1 MSNKHDK
8 RHKREEHNNH
18 NAINQEDVQ
27 TMDQAM
33 NEDEIKDE
41 IKDEIQVQGDGDS
54 SLNQPAGDEQVESIS
69 ELIQQKEDQLRKLQ
83 EELNKKSEELDAL
96 KDLLVRRQADF
107 ENYKKRVIRL
117 QEEDRKLAIKDV
129 ARDIININDDLLRA
143 IDAACNIQDVTNLA
157 DAHNS
162 FVEGIRMISRQIED
176 MLKRYGVEEIN
187 SLGQAFDPEYNE
199 AVEIDESPDVK
210 KDTITKVYQK
220 GFKLDKYV
228 VRAARVKVTRP
239 AKQKVEDDNA
249 NNTTEENTAASQ
261 N

>member
-1 MSNKHDK
+1 MAGGVMSNKHDK
-8 RHKREEHNNH
+8 RHKREDNNNH
-18 NAINQEDVQ
+18 DAINQEEVQ
-27 TMDQAM
+27 TMD
-33 NEDEIKDE
+33 EEKIK
-41 IKDEIQVQGDGDS
+41 VQDDGDS
-54 SLNQPAGDEQVESIS
+54 SLNPPAGNEQVELSS

-83 EELNKKSEELDAL
+83 EELNKKNEELDAL

-117 QEEDRKLAIKDV
+117 QEEDRKLAIKDI

-143 IDAACNIQDVTNLA
+143 IDAACNIQDAKDLA
-157 DAHNS
+157 DAHNL
-162 FVEGIRMISRQIED
+162 FVEGIKMISRQIED

-199 AVEIDESPDVK
+199 AVEIDESADIV

>member
-18 NAINQEDVQ
+18 NAINQEEIR

-33 NEDEIKDE
+33 NEDEIKN
-41 IKDEIQVQGDGDS
+41 EIQVQGNGDS
-54 SLNQPAGDEQVESIS
+54 SLNPPAGDEQVESSS
-69 ELIQQKEDQLRKLQ
+69 ELKQQKEDQLRKLQ
-83 EELNKKSEELDAL
+83 EELNKKNEELDAL

-117 QEEDRKLAIKDV
+117 QEEDRKLAIKDI

-143 IDAACNIQDVTNLA
+143 IDAACNIHDARNLA

-199 AVEIDESPDVK
+199 AVEIDESPDVE

-239 AKQKVEDDNA
+239 AKQKVENDNA

>member
-8 RHKREEHNNH
+8 RYKREEHNNH
-18 NAINQEDVQ
+18 DAINQEDIQ
-27 TMDQAM
+27 TMD
-33 NEDEIKDE
+33 EEEIK
-41 IKDEIQVQGDGDS
+41 VQGDGDS

-107 ENYKKRVIRL
+107 ENYKKRIIRL
-117 QEEDRKLAIKDV
+117 QEEDRKLAIKDI

-162 FVEGIRMISRQIED
+162 FVDGIRMISRQIED

>member
-1 MSNKHDK
+1 MAEGVMSNKHDK
-8 RHKREEHNNH
+8 RYKREEHNNH
-18 NAINQEDVQ
+18 DAINQEDIQ
-27 TMDQAM
+27 TMD
-33 NEDEIKDE
+33 EEEIK
-41 IKDEIQVQGDGDS
+41 VQGDGDS
-54 SLNQPAGDEQVESIS
+54 SLNPPAGDEQVESSS

-199 AVEIDESPDVK
+199 AVEIDESPDVE

-239 AKQKVEDDNA
+239 AKQKVENDNA

>member
-1 MSNKHDK
+1 MAEGVMSNKHDK
-8 RHKREEHNNH
+8 RYKREEHNNH
-18 NAINQEDVQ
+18 DAINQEDIQ
-27 TMDQAM
+27 TMD
-33 NEDEIKDE
+33 EEEIK
-41 IKDEIQVQGDGDS
+41 VQGDGDS
-54 SLNQPAGDEQVESIS
+54 SLNPPAGDEQVESIS

-143 IDAACNIQDVTNLA
+143 IDAACNIQDARNLA

-199 AVEIDESPDVK
+199 AVEIDESPDVV

-239 AKQKVEDDNA
+239 AKQKVKDDNA